1 MMFGVTKL
9 AFLYLLLLGSG
20 ARMIDW
26 LPLKSFLGKV
36 LMAFT
41 LGAAQ
46 LLVSIQ
52 ILSLF
57 RHLTG
62 GWLLLLNGL
71 ITGAVFFA
79 ARRQSQH
86 PRNLRWREITENF
99 RTALGL
105 FRQHPLE
112 GAMLAAALV
121 AITIGCATSIR
132 TYPMTD
138 DYHFAMPLYWMQHAS
153 ILPFPS
159 FDPRLI
165 GVTFASEGLAFPG
178 YLYARTG
185 AMFALFTG
193 LAALLLI
200 WIVMGIARQLGASL
214 KASLCTGAILGG
226 LGPIANSLFG
236 AMADHLL
243 SAMWFS
249 GAVYFLLE
257 SRSRDAA
264 GVRPLEMGCSL
275 LCVLMACASKNIVA
289 LEVPS
294 YVLGTVLLHG
304 RSLLG
309 RRCLTVMAMSG
320 FAGMVAS
327 GVLWSYVSNAAWFG
341 DLRGDRNL
349 KENVSTEHYP
359 RAIWTRVTRGAVTVL
374 FDVIWLP
381 QRYHDTYGRLCVQT
395 VQALGGQDRLAED
408 HDFYSFTGN
417 ALRPGLG
424 FGLLGILF
432 FVPGLIAG
440 IAHACRRRP
449 PGPPEKVFPASG
461 VLVLITLGSFLTCYT
476 VLRWQSIGLARLM
489 IPCAVAGLPLAA
501 LLCERA
507 WARFAGAA
515 LLILSLGMY
524 CTAGL
529 GIAFRRLNTDERFG
543 LARKLTHLQRDRSRA
558 IEYRWQEGPPVSIR
572 LREEFTHREI
582 HQLFLSRIPEPAVI
596 GMNGRCNAESYYLFG
611 RGYSNRVVSLVDTRA
626 PHRLLMPLP
635 VDYIV
640 LEEPAPAPI
649 DAQTSAMFD
658 LFFEAKHKG
667 KPVLSVLKRNTA
679 TPP

>member
-1 MMFGVTKL
+1 MLGAAKL
-9 AFLYLLLLGSG
+9 VFLYLLLLGSG
-20 ARMIDW
+20 ARTVDR

-46 LLVSIQ
+46 LLISIQ

-71 ITGAVFFA
+71 ITVAVFFA

-86 PRNLRWREITENF
+86 LQNLPWAEITGNF
-99 RTALGL
+99 RTALAL
-105 FRQHPLE
+105 IRQHPLE
-112 GAMLAAALV
+112 GGMLAAAMV
-121 AITIGCATSIR
+121 AIAIGCATSLS

-138 DYHFAMPLYWMQHAS
+138 DYHFAMPLFWKQHAS

-159 FDPRLI
+159 YDPRLI
-165 GVTFASEGLAFPG
+165 GVTFASEGLALPG

-185 AMFALFTG
+185 AMFALLTG
-193 LAALLLI
+193 LAALFLI

-214 KASLCTGAILGG
+214 QASLCAGAALGG
-226 LGPIANSLFG
+226 LGPIAISLFG

-275 LCVLMACASKNIVA
+275 LCLLMACASKNIVA

-304 RSLLG
+304 RGLLR
-309 RRCLTVMAMSG
+309 RRCLTVMAVSG

-341 DLRGDRNL
+341 DFRGDRNL
-349 KENVSTEHYP
+349 KENVSTEHHP

-381 QRYHDTYGRLCVQT
+381 QRYHESYERLCVRA
-395 VQALGGQDRLAED
+395 VQALGGQERLAED
-408 HDFYSFTGN
+408 HEFYSFTGKD
-417 ALRPGLG
+417 LRPGQG

-449 PGPPEKVFPASG
+449 PGPSGEGFPASG
-461 VLVLITLGSFLTCYT
+461 VLALITLGSCLTCYV

-489 IPCAVAGLPLAA
+489 IPCAVTGMPLAA

-507 WARFAGAA
+507 WVRVAGAA
-515 LLILSLGMY
+515 LLIISLGMY

-529 GIAFRRLNTDERFG
+529 GIAFRRLNTDDRFG
-543 LARKLTHLQRDRSRA
+543 LAKKLTNLQRDRSRA

-582 HQLFLSRIPEPAVI
+582 HQLFLSRIPEPAVF
-596 GMNGRCNAESYYLFG
+596 GMNGRVAAESYYLFG
-611 RGYSNRVVSLVDTRA
+611 QGYSNRVVSLVDTRT
-626 PHRLLMPLP
+626 PHRLLMPLS

-649 DAQTSAMFD
+649 DAQTSAQFD
-658 LFFEAKHKG
+658 LFFEAKHLG
-667 KPVLSVLKRNTA
+667 KPILTVLKRNPA
-679 TPP
+679 GSP